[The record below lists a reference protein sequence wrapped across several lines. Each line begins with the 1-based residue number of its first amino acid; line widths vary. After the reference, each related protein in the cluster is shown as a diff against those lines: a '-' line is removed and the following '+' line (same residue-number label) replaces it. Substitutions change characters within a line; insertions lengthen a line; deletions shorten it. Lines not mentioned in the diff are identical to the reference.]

1 LRYRRDSYCRFK
13 KLYQLS
19 GEFALQEISRKKTI
33 ESNRLEPHIE
43 QAVVNMAYEFPAY
56 GQYRVANQLRL
67 QGIMVSG
74 IGVRSIWLRHDLQ
87 SSKKG

>member
-1 LRYRRDSYCRFK
+1 
-13 KLYQLS
+13 
-19 GEFALQEISRKKTI
+19 
-33 ESNRLEPHIE
+33 
-43 QAVVNMAYEFPAY
+43 MAYEFPAY